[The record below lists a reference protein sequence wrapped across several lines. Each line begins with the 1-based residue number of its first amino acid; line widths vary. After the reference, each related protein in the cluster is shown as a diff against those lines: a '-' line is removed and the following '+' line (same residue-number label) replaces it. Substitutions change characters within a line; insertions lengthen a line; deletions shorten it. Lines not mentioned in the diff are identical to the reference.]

1 MSNILASNFGY
12 AWSVHEIN
20 ARTLLKPMAHDM
32 ESFLIFGDLLKLDKH
47 V

>member
-1 MSNILASNFGY
+1 MSNILASNFDY

-20 ARTLLKPMAHDM
+20 GRTLLKPMAHDM
-32 ESFLIFGDLLKLDKH
+32 ENFLICDDLLRLDKH

>member
-12 AWSVHEIN
+12 AWLVHEIN
-20 ARTLLKPMAHDM
+20 RGTLLKPVAHDM
-32 ESFLIFGDLLKLDKH
+32 ENFLICVDLLRLDKY